1 MIELDIPILTKS
13 YELYK
18 MLHAY
23 RNAVPKA
30 DRFSIYERSETVLIE
45 IIESLLEAGY
55 LKGNKVA
62 CLERASTKLNVLR
75 LFVRLMKETRV
86 FDLKKYTA
94 LQTVID
100 EIGRMLGGWIRS
112 MVFSAKEKAS

>member
-1 MIELDIPILTKS
+1 
-13 YELYK
+13 

-23 RNAVPKA
+23 RHAVPKA
-30 DRFSIYERSETVLIE
+30 DRFSIYERSETLLVE
-45 IIESLLEAGY
+45 IIELLLEAGY
-55 LKGNKVA
+55 LRGSKA
-62 CLERASTKLNVLR
+62 AQLERASTKLNVLR

-112 MVFSAKEKAS
+112 MASSAKEKAS

>member
-1 MIELDIPILTKS
+1 MNELDIPILKKA

-23 RNAVPKA
+23 RAAVPKA
-30 DRFSIYERSETVLIE
+30 DRFSVYERSETLLVE
-45 IIESLLEAGY
+45 IIELLLQAGY
-55 LKGNKVA
+55 LKGDKIDY
-62 CLERASTKLNVLR
+62 LERASTKLNVLR
-75 LFVRLMKETRV
+75 LFIRLMKETRV

-112 MVFSAKEKAS
+112 IPSSTKEKAS